1 MEEELIAGLCA
12 LDEPVHR
19 VDDVDLRR
27 MAARVVVILRQDA
40 DVIFPISV
48 SCKTAAEDQGEFL
61 PPAWS
66 RDEAGR
72 RTQEEMVDGTRV
84 VRRATELGPAISEV
98 GHSDLFGVTFRDQ
111 TTTTTTTIEVSTHTE
126 CPLPPSAP

>member
-19 VDDVDLRR
+19 VDDIDFRR
-27 MAARVVVILRQDA
+27 MTARVIFILRQNA
-40 DVIFPISV
+40 NIVFPISV
-48 SCKTAAEDQGEFL
+48 SCKTAAEDQGEFR

-66 RDEAGR
+66 GDEAGR
-72 RTQEEMVDGTRV
+72 RTQEEMLDGTRV